1 MAEYIEKKGYCEYLA
16 TREGDFLDD
25 YGKGWSAAIAEARRI
40 AEKFTVPPAYPV
52 KDRETLI
59 EEAVEGRALRI
70 AADIMAAAG
79 LCRYEERGMCA
90 KWRKNKKR
98 KNEGHC
104 GCENCIL
111 RWLKRKAR
119 EELKGE

>member
-16 TREGDFLDD
+16 TQEGDFLDD

-70 AADIMAAAG
+70 AADILAAAG
-79 LCRYEERGMCA
+79 LCRHEERGMCA
-90 KWRKNKKR
+90 KWR

>member
-1 MAEYIEKKGYCEYLA
+1 M
-16 TREGDFLDD
+16 
-25 YGKGWSAAIAEARRI
+25 
-40 AEKFTVPPAYPV
+40 

-119 EELKGE
+119 EELKG

>member
-1 MAEYIEKKGYCEYLA
+1 MAEHI
-16 TREGDFLDD
+16 TRDAALRVIAGQRGPTRSPAQNSMLDLL
-25 YGKGWSAAIAEARRI
+25 GAAILSL
-40 AEKFTVPPAYPV
+40 PAAG
-52 KDRETLI
+52 

-70 AADIMAAAG
+70 AADLLAATG
-79 LCRYEERGMCA
+79 LCLHEERGICA
-90 KWRKNKKR
+90 KWR

-104 GCENCIL
+104 GCENCLL

>member
-1 MAEYIEKKGYCEYLA
+1 MAEYIEKEGYCEDLA
-16 TREGDFLDD
+16 TQERDFLDD
-25 YGKGWSAAIAEARRI
+25 YGKGWTEAIAEARRI
-40 AEKFTVPPAYPV
+40 AEKFTVPPANPV

-70 AADIMAAAG
+70 AADLLAAAG

-104 GCENCIL
+104 GCENCLL
-111 RWLKRKAR
+111 RWVKRKAW

>member
-16 TREGDFLDD
+16 TQEGDFLDD
-25 YGKGWSAAIAEARRI
+25 YGNGWSAAIAEARRI

-59 EEAVEGRALRI
+59 

-90 KWRKNKKR
+90 KWR

-119 EELKGE
+119 EELKG

>member
-1 MAEYIEKKGYCEYLA
+1 MAECI
-16 TREGDFLDD
+16 TRDAALRVIAGQRGPIRSPAQNSMLDLL
-25 YGKGWSAAIAEARRI
+25 GAAILSL
-40 AEKFTVPPAYPV
+40 PAA
-52 KDRETLI
+52 D

-70 AADIMAAAG
+70 AADLLAAAG

-104 GCENCIL
+104 GCENCLL
-111 RWLKRKAR
+111 RWVKRKAW